1 MRGKHLDALEPW
13 DMAFIAFNKLATTVF
28 SYHLL
33 RYLWHSDK
41 VRPSAAESTERG
53 IKVPASAACGS

>member
-33 RYLWHSDK
+33 RYLWNSDK
-41 VRPSAAESTERG
+41 VRPSVRPFTVESIQLDVHG
-53 IKVPASAACGS
+53 PL

>member
-1 MRGKHLDALEPW
+1 MQAASIPVRGKHLDTLEPW
-13 DMAFIAFNKLATTVF
+13 DVAFITFNKLATTVF

-41 VRPSAAESTERG
+41 VRPGRCD
-53 IKVPASAACGS
+53 K